1 MDCFSTI
8 MNSYFILDI
17 NEIKSTISILSSL
30 LMYTEM
36 SNEAKDENNNVTFK
50 YEWLNEHYEH
60 FFTKMLPFI
69 QFSLKLAKFDA
80 ETNEQII
87 ESILVLLN
95 YMIYTLPLTS
105 LIKSDFIS
113 DSVKFTVLNT
123 KKLPFTSL
131 QITKT
136 ILSKIEN
143 NNFQLVLLS
152 QNEQF
157 ELFDNL
163 CKCLVALLNHNN
175 HKTPSQ
181 LKEENLKGKLTIIFL
196 RIFETIHLLGLK
208 IDLFYS
214 LNSDIRIHESACQL
228 LNKTGAI
235 IHSQNAFKFF
245 ENSDCLLTY
254 ILILKVCLYLFKIYF
269 SSILRVYIF

>member
-36 SNEAKDENNNVTFK
+36 NNESNKDENNNVTFK

-69 QFSLKLAKFDA
+69 QFSLKLAKFDS

-95 YMIYTLPLTS
+95 YMIHTLSLIT

-113 DSVKFTVLNT
+113 DSVKFIVLNT
-123 KKLPFTSL
+123 KKVPFTSL

-143 NNFQLVLLS
+143 NCQLALLS

-163 CKCLVALLNHNN
+163 CKCLIALLNHNN

-181 LKEENLKGKLTIIFL
+181 LKEENLNGKLTIFFL

-208 IDLFYS
+208 IDLFFS
-214 LNSDIRIHESACQL
+214 FNSDIRIHESACQL

-235 IHSQNAFKFF
+235 IHSQIAFKFF

-254 ILILKVCLYLFKIYF
+254 VLILKVCLSF
-269 SSILRVYIF
+269 